1 MESNTLISG
10 GLFPLNLLTSDI
22 TNHEYCFLTMPL
34 PGTMF
39 DTHSTDSE
47 TPPFKGSMVVIQA
60 TSAEK
65 AREIVS
71 RDVYAQNGV
80 WDLENAQ
87 IYPVSS
93 SVACKH
99 NVWIIM
105 VLTTKFK
112 SAWRAPM

>member
-1 MESNTLISG
+1 
-10 GLFPLNLLTSDI
+10 
-22 TNHEYCFLTMPL
+22 
-34 PGTMF
+34 MF
-39 DTHSTDSE
+39 DTHSADSE

-60 TSAEK
+60 TSAEE
-65 AREIVS
+65 ARDIVG

-87 IYPVSS
+87 IFPVSW
-93 SVACKH
+93 VVYEH
-99 NVWIIM
+99 NVWTIIM